1 MTNEELLQIYN
12 HTAENSKM
20 SDFDSLKDKLHIR
33 ADIHS
38 FLLIDLILQR
48 IPDSNKNCNI
58 INQSGKDIIKFGILP
73 SEISSYITKEE
84 VISLTLSGVSFSND
98 DGIYRFI

>member
-12 HTAENSKM
+12 NTSENSKIV
-20 SDFDSLKDKLHIR
+20 DFELLKDKLHIR

-58 INQSGKDIIKFGILP
+58 INQSSKGILQFGVFP
-73 SEISSYITKEE
+73 SDISAYVTKEE

-98 DGIYRFI
+98 DGLYRFI